1 MIDFNVER
9 LKNPFTSGTPPVT
22 LAPQTFLS
30 VLQRVQF
37 RF

>member
-9 LKNPFTSGTPPVT
+9 LKNPFPNRAAPT
-22 LAPQTFLS
+22 LLPQTFLS